1 MQSFTAP
8 AIIRGKLITENL
20 VRFGGRDGASS
31 FESPDPASLIDR
43 LPLKDPGAL
52 LDLYGL
58 SFDEIVDYLVE
69 LGSWLDLAKNEF
81 LQESLDHSYDMS
93 DQTPPLLH
101 RQYAQMGGLFTAP
114 LLREAIEASIGIKY
128 LEGWNPRDM
137 ADGRTARVRAFGC
150 RALHIV
156 AGNSPFV
163 SAITII
169 RNALTRSDA
178 IIKAP
183 SNDPLTSLAIAR
195 TMAKIAP
202 DHPLTR
208 HLSVAYWKGGDEAF
222 EQPLYQPSNI
232 EKIIAWGGFASV
244 KHVTRYVQPGL
255 ELVTLDPKR
264 SATVIGR
271 EAFESDDTLRDV
283 ALRAATDIG
292 ALNQLGCVAA
302 RVIFVESGTD
312 DAGIVRLAR
321 LGELIYS
328 ALQNLPESISTRAK
342 SFDPELRA
350 NIQALKTNRDFY
362 TVIGGKTDE
371 GAVIV
376 SHTDEPV
383 DFYPSLACRVA
394 NLVPIDDYSETVKWM
409 NAYTQ
414 TIGVYPEA
422 LRLKLRDLLPLYGA
436 QRLITLGYA
445 NTGSYA
451 LPQDAIEPTRRMVK
465 WIVDESCEPER
476 LRPLWAEPV
485 GLPAMPQ
492 RRRG

>member
-1 MQSFTAP
+1 MPSFTAP
-8 AIIRGKLITENL
+8 AIIRGHLVSENL
-20 VRFGGRDGASS
+20 ARFGGRDGAAS
-31 FESPDPASLIDR
+31 FESPDPATLVDR
-43 LPLKDPGAL
+43 LPLKDPGTL
-52 LDLYGL
+52 RDLYAIG
-58 SFDEIVDYLVE
+58 FDEMVDYLVE
-69 LGSWLDLAKNEF
+69 LGTWLDLTRNEL
-81 LQESLDHSYDMS
+81 LQEALDRSYAMS

-101 RQYAQMGGLFTAP
+101 RQYAQINGLFQRP
-114 LLREAIEASIGIKY
+114 LLREAIDASIGIRF
-128 LEGWNPRDM
+128 LEGWNERQM
-137 ADGRTARVRAFGC
+137 EDGRTARIRAFGC
-150 RALHIV
+150 RSLHIV

-169 RNALTRSDA
+169 RNALTRGDA

-195 TMAKIAP
+195 TMARMAP
-202 DHPLTR
+202 DHPITR

-222 EQPLYQPSNI
+222 EQRLYRPSNI

-244 KHVTRYVQPGL
+244 KHVARYIQPGL

-271 EAFESDDTLRDV
+271 EAFGDEDRLREV

-312 DAGIVRLAR
+312 AAGIERLVR
-321 LGELIYS
+321 LGELIYTEIM
-328 ALQNLPESISTRAK
+328 NLPESISTVAK
-342 SFDPELRA
+342 SFDPELKA
-350 NIQALKTNRDFY
+350 EIQALRTNRDSY
-362 TVIGGKTDE
+362 TVIGGREKE
-371 GAVIV
+371 GAIIV
-376 SHTDEPV
+376 SHGSEPV

-394 NLVPIDDYSETVKWM
+394 NLVPVDDYTETVGWM

-465 WIVDESCEPER
+465 WIVDESCVPER
-476 LRPLWAEPV
+476 LRPLWTEPD
-485 GLPAMPQ
+485 GLPP
-492 RRRG
+492 R